1 MASGAGTVPGDE
13 HVPSGGFIRGLK
25 IEAALPR
32 AIAVRDEAAPG
43 ATARRVPGAAS
54 EGGRSARE
62 ARPTRSSLPARL
74 LLGLGPRG
82 PRSPGRPVLP
92 VAASAGPGPGPPGPP
107 LRPGRLAEAG
117 PPGPGPA
124 TDACAVLGGRVL
136 SRGPQPAEGGPW
148 GSCPRG
154 GGQGGG
160 LPPGAQLPAPPR
172 GPPAL
177 SPACPACP
185 PACGVARARA
195 PALGGQQSCDTR
207 VPCHGPDL
215 PQTAEESRG
224 APGRGALERRGS
236 DLGDLCAP
244 SSPALNPAAWC
255 KAGLV
260 PTQLP
265 TPRVGAPASQP
276 QVLTCQTANSIR
288 LPSERCPHCS
298 PTGPPERRGQ
308 QEGLEPRVSGPT
320 PGSCPGPQD
329 TAPADLR
336 CGPTRVLPTPHPQP
350 CRERTVGRPGPPAAL
365 TGARHPDQGR
375 ARAPTALQPGTL
387 CHSAGDPPPPRPEP
401 PRTAGSTESWG
412 FQLLRRGPSAGI
424 PFPLG
429 LFGVYGSFTEGSRA
443 ANPRGRARP
452 AGGAGNRR
460 RERPRSGSRSP
471 TGQSWEPALRPAAA
485 RDGSRRPALPPPA
498 GPPGLLRAQLR
509 PELWGRPASPLQEG
523 PAPGPT
529 GPCLAPPGP
538 PTRGWPPSKAG
549 LRAPAAPPLL
559 RAGARGAGAGRPR
572 DKHSRGSEE
581 TPSQRWPPGWQDGP
595 AGPPAGVGG
604 APRLLRPPGL
614 RSEPGRVRHHPWPRE
629 AELQPC
635 CAGDTGQ
642 ETPADGVAGQEVCR
656 SEAGSS

>member
-1 MASGAGTVPGDE
+1 M
-13 HVPSGGFIRGLK
+13 
-25 IEAALPR
+25 
-32 AIAVRDEAAPG
+32 
-43 ATARRVPGAAS
+43 
-54 EGGRSARE
+54 
-62 ARPTRSSLPARL
+62 
-74 LLGLGPRG
+74 
-82 PRSPGRPVLP
+82 
-92 VAASAGPGPGPPGPP
+92 
-107 LRPGRLAEAG
+107 
-117 PPGPGPA
+117 
-124 TDACAVLGGRVL
+124 
-136 SRGPQPAEGGPW
+136 
-148 GSCPRG
+148 
-154 GGQGGG
+154 
-160 LPPGAQLPAPPR
+160 
-172 GPPAL
+172 
-177 SPACPACP
+177 
-185 PACGVARARA
+185 
-195 PALGGQQSCDTR
+195 
-207 VPCHGPDL
+207 
-215 PQTAEESRG
+215 
-224 APGRGALERRGS
+224 
-236 DLGDLCAP
+236 
-244 SSPALNPAAWC
+244 
-255 KAGLV
+255 
-260 PTQLP
+260 
-265 TPRVGAPASQP
+265 
-276 QVLTCQTANSIR
+276 
-288 LPSERCPHCS
+288 
-298 PTGPPERRGQ
+298 
-308 QEGLEPRVSGPT
+308 
-320 PGSCPGPQD
+320 
-329 TAPADLR
+329 
-336 CGPTRVLPTPHPQP
+336 
-350 CRERTVGRPGPPAAL
+350 GRPGPPAAL

-429 LFGVYGSFTEGSRA
+429 LFGVYGSFTEGSRT

-656 SEAGSS
+656 SEAGAVGTASHVLPPHYCWGGPWLQAAARGAGEGVVGPRGTWGGADSEGAQHGLSGEVTSCTDTPTASTSPLLPLCGNRAWSLSTSEGH